1 MVRRAFLA
9 ACLLAGTAYAAHA
22 DEAEDFNAFV
32 QVLAIPVYAHHCEI
46 MMDKDVMDRINA
58 DVISKMG
65 VAGVSEEKGG
75 EIQTQ
80 MVEQFSANAD
90 CTEGS
95 SDRTNFEEALQ
106 AYAEN

>member
-1 MVRRAFLA
+1 
-9 ACLLAGTAYAAHA
+9 
-22 DEAEDFNAFV
+22 
-32 QVLAIPVYAHHCEI
+32 

-58 DVISKMG
+58 DVISKWASPG
-65 VAGVSEEKGG
+65 IREKGV